1 ALDGV
6 TNNIPIVGGS
16 DCA

>member
-6 TNNIPIVGGS
+6 TNNIPI